1 MELKHC
7 HMNISCLIV
16 KPKQNKTV
24 LLTTSVTLRQFSLIF
39 GLIKMVFLYYKRC
52 IKIFLKICFGLISD
66 NLF

>member
-16 KPKQNKTV
+16 KLKQNKTV

-39 GLIKMVFLYYKRC
+39 GLIKMVFLYYK
-52 IKIFLKICFGLISD
+52 G
-66 NLF
+66 